1 MTTFYLVA
9 AVAGGVFVVL
19 QSVFGF
25 FEDTDD
31 GGHADDHDNGHGHVA
46 MHDTLDILSLRTLS
60 AGITAFGLSGGLM
73 NSLGL
78 RWFVSLPGAAV
89 VGFGVMVA
97 VALLLRQMGRF
108 ESDGSL
114 VMEGVIGETGTVYLP
129 IPADRAG
136 LGKVTTVLQSQIVEL
151 EAQTEGPALA
161 VGAKVLI
168 TDLNGSVANVIP
180 LDPIQEGVV

>member
-1 MTTFYLVA
+1 
-9 AVAGGVFVVL
+9 
-19 QSVFGF
+19 
-25 FEDTDD
+25 
-31 GGHADDHDNGHGHVA
+31 
-46 MHDTLDILSLRTLS
+46 
-60 AGITAFGLSGGLM
+60 
-73 NSLGL
+73 
-78 RWFVSLPGAAV
+78 
-89 VGFGVMVA
+89 
-97 VALLLRQMGRF
+97 
-108 ESDGSL
+108 
-114 VMEGVIGETGTVYLP
+114 MEGVIGETGTVYLP